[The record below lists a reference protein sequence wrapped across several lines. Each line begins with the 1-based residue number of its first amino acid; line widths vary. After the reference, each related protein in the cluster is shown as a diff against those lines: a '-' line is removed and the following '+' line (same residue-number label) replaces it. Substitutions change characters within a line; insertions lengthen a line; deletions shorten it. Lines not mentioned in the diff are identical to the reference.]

1 MGLFCCVCTVFKG
14 VNYSKIY
21 IPSITYTRAKLCHNL
36 WQLSAILLPIYGRRL
51 AAVTRIT
58 FAASSRENSFSLSLS
73 LTQNLFKIKFRSL
86 RLFGEVSLVYLSRG
100 VPQRG
105 NIKLRTA
112 RSSNHFMGGR
122 AHGVSPSNSCSCSSS
137 GRCKY
142 TSCCLPHV
150 YATNSGNSFFSQP
163 NGDLAK
169 WVTRLTAF
177 LGASKMSMCKQQ
189 QLAQRGC
196 QEEAAAAA
204 G

>member
-1 MGLFCCVCTVFKG
+1 MA
-14 VNYSKIY
+14 
-21 IPSITYTRAKLCHNL
+21 TRCNIVAYLWAPLSRTNSHN
-36 WQLSAILLPIYGRRL
+36 
-51 AAVTRIT
+51 
-58 FAASSRENSFSLSLS
+58 FSRELTGKLSLSLS
-73 LTQNLFKIKFRSL
+73 LNLFKIKFRSL
-86 RLFGEVSLVYLSRG
+86 LLFGEVSLVYLSRG
-100 VPQRG
+100 MPQRG

-122 AHGVSPSNSCSCSSS
+122 AQEVSPSNSCSCSS

-142 TSCCLPHV
+142 SACCCLPACLPHV

-189 QLAQRGC
+189 LAQRGC
-196 QEEAAAAA
+196 QESAAATEEGARKGRKA
-204 G
+204 SR